1 MIGAIKFDKKDFIGA
16 VFGRGTLRLGV
27 GGVKG
32 FNNVLFISNGEK
44 EKVGTEHR
52 DISTSTNDMAE
63 ETLVF
68 VFDSVSGVDALMDSL
83 LQIRSNLEKNNQNG

>member
-16 VFGRGTLRLGV
+16 VFGHGTLRLGV

-32 FNNVLFISNGEK
+32 FNNVLLISNGEK

-52 DISTSTNDMAE
+52 DISTSTNDMA
-63 ETLVF
+63 
-68 VFDSVSGVDALMDSL
+68 
-83 LQIRSNLEKNNQNG
+83 